1 MQRLKCQTLIG
12 YQQNLLLGIPVVYIT
27 WHIIPGIV
35 VVVVVVVVVLT
46 LTLVKNLES
55 VVTQRC

>member
-1 MQRLKCQTLIG
+1 MNTLA
-12 YQQNLLLGIPVVYIT
+12 
-27 WHIIPGIV
+27 

-55 VVTQRC
+55 VGHRKVLEP